1 MFERM
6 EKEHHFSKRILVMK
20 KWRLTSMKKL
30 MIICLTLAL
39 ALTMLTACTQNQ
51 SGAQQDGQTAQQEQ
65 EKQPELQEIVQAVKD
80 AYGENYLPS
89 MQMDEQMMTDIYGV
103 DMDNVEEFVAE
114 GPMISAHVDTF
125 IAVKAKEG
133 KGEQVQQ
140 ELQAYLDYVQEN
152 ALQYP
157 MNTAKVQAAQ
167 VVRHGDYVFYVMLGG
182 YDERTDVTEEESVDF
197 AKEQVQIGLDT
208 IASFF

>member
-1 MFERM
+1 
-6 EKEHHFSKRILVMK
+6 MK
-20 KWRLTSMKKL
+20 KI
-30 MIICLTLAL
+30 MIICLTFAL
-39 ALTMLTACTQNQ
+39 TLTMLTACTQNQ
-51 SGAQQDGQTAQQEQ
+51 SGSQQDQSGSQQDGQTAQEEQ
-65 EKQPELQEIVQAVKD
+65 TQQPDLQEIVQAVKD
-80 AYGENYLPS
+80 AYGDNYLPS
-89 MQMDEQMMTDIYGV
+89 MQMDEQMMTDVYGV

-133 KGEQVQQ
+133 MGEQVQQ
-140 ELQAYLDYVQEN
+140 ELQQEN

-167 VVRHGDYVFYVMLGG
+167 VVRHGDYVFYVLLGG
-182 YDERTDVTEEESVDF
+182 YDERTDVTEEESVTF
-197 AKEQVQIGLDT
+197 AKEQVQIGLDA

>member
-1 MFERM
+1 
-6 EKEHHFSKRILVMK
+6 MK
-20 KWRLTSMKKL
+20 KI
-30 MIICLTLAL
+30 MIICLTFAL
-39 ALTMLTACTQNQ
+39 TLTMLTACTQNQ
-51 SGAQQDGQTAQQEQ
+51 SGSQQDGQTAQEEQ
-65 EKQPELQEIVQAVKD
+65 TQQPDLQEIVQAVKD
-80 AYGENYLPS
+80 AYGDNYLPS
-89 MQMDEQMMTDIYGV
+89 MQMDEQMMTDVYGV

-167 VVRHGDYVFYVMLGG
+167 VVRHGDYVFYVLLGG
-182 YDERTDVTEEESVDF
+182 YDERTDVTEEERHLCQGAGSDWPGRDRF
-197 AKEQVQIGLDT
+197 LLLIRGCSLQGCSWNRKNEWKKA
-208 IASFF
+208 AFR

>member
-1 MFERM
+1 
-6 EKEHHFSKRILVMK
+6 MK
-20 KWRLTSMKKL
+20 KI
-30 MIICLTLAL
+30 MIICLTFAL
-39 ALTMLTACTQNQ
+39 TLTMLTACTQNQ
-51 SGAQQDGQTAQQEQ
+51 SGSQQDGQTAQEEQ
-65 EKQPELQEIVQAVKD
+65 TQQPDLQEIVQAVKD
-80 AYGENYLPS
+80 AYGDNYLPS
-89 MQMDEQMMTDIYGV
+89 MQMDEQMMTDVYGV
-103 DMDNVEEFVAE
+103 NMDNVEEFVAE

-167 VVRHGDYVFYVMLGG
+167 VIRHGDYVFYVLLGG
-182 YDERTDVTEEESVDF
+182 YDERTDVTEEESVTF
-197 AKEQVQIGLDT
+197 AKEQVQIGLDA

>member
-1 MFERM
+1 
-6 EKEHHFSKRILVMK
+6 
-20 KWRLTSMKKL
+20 
-30 MIICLTLAL
+30 
-39 ALTMLTACTQNQ
+39 
-51 SGAQQDGQTAQQEQ
+51 
-65 EKQPELQEIVQAVKD
+65 
-80 AYGENYLPS
+80 
-89 MQMDEQMMTDIYGV
+89 MMTDVYGV

-133 KGEQVQQ
+133 MGEQVQQ

-167 VVRHGDYVFYVMLGG
+167 VVRHGDYVFYVLLGG
-182 YDERTDVTEEESVDF
+182 YDERTDVTEEESVTF
-197 AKEQVQIGLDT
+197 AKEQVQIGLDA